1 MLKQGDE
8 APDFELPDQEGRP
21 TRLADLLTHGRLIL
35 FFYPADF
42 TPVCTREACMFG
54 DAHAELAAKGITV
67 AGISP
72 NDSASHQRFRDRH
85 GLNYTLLAD
94 TDKQTI
100 RAYGVDGLLGLGVRR
115 TTFVIDQQRRIQA
128 AVNAGLRLSV
138 HRRLLEQALATES

>member
-8 APDFELPDQEGRP
+8 APDFELPDQDGKP
-21 TRLADLLTHGRLIL
+21 TRLTDLLADGRLIL

-54 DAHAELAAKGITV
+54 DAHAELAARGMTV

-72 NDSASHQRFRDRH
+72 NDSDSHRRFRDRH

-94 TDKQTI
+94 PDKQAI
-100 RAYGVDGLLGLGVRR
+100 RAYGVDGPFGLGVRR
-115 TTFVIDQQRRIQA
+115 TTFVIDRERRIQA
-128 AVNAGLRLSV
+128 AVNAELRLSV
-138 HRRLLEQALATES
+138 HRRLLEQALAIES